1 MNNEKL
7 WAISLLIIGVI
18 SLFISISN
26 IAGIALPVIAKR
38 VLGIAELIVLP
49 VFVYATVRKFR
60 K

>member
-7 WAISLLIIGVI
+7 WAMSLLVIGVI
-18 SLFISISN
+18 SLFIAISN

-38 VLGIAELIVLP
+38 ILGIVELIVLP

>member
-7 WAISLLIIGVI
+7 WAMSLLVIGAI

-38 VLGIAELIVLP
+38 VLGIVELIVLP
-49 VFVYATVRKFR
+49 VFVYATVKKFR